1 MSLVSSCS
9 TAATQGIFFI
19 EGQRRWWLNRELF
32 RHLLPVTQLTIIPF
46 QFGME
51 HKKCEDHFPPVQS
64 WFKSQLD
71 IVGYIA
77 KYHDI
82 SMMIMNIYGYI
93 HDIYIIPPL
102 QAKGL
107 MACRDV
113 GRTSPRAG
121 VEKSWWEHL
130 HRKQCV
136 FPFKSIK
143 DKGFHGFLKMF
154 PHTNRL
160 LKIIWKKLIH

>member
-9 TAATQGIFFI
+9 IAATQGIFFI

-32 RHLLPVTQLTIIPF
+32 RHFLPVTQLTIIPF

-93 HDIYIIPPL
+93 HDIYIYNPTSSSQRPH
-102 QAKGL
+102 GL
-107 MACRDV
+107 SRCRQNFAPRWSGKVMV
-113 GRTSPRAG
+113 GTSSP
-121 VEKSWWEHL
+121 ETM
-130 HRKQCV
+130 C
-136 FPFKSIK
+136 FPIQ
-143 DKGFHGFLKMF
+143 
-154 PHTNRL
+154 
-160 LKIIWKKLIH
+160 IH